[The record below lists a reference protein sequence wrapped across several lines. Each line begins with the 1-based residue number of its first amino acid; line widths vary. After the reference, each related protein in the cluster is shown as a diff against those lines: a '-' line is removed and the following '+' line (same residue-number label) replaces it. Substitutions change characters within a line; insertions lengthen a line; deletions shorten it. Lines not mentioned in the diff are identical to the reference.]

1 MPKKKLTKAQ
11 VGKKVATLKRT
22 LRELTIDKM
31 DHGSDSFV
39 PSSLKV
45 LIEHTQTTAK
55 MMPRK

>member
-1 MPKKKLTKAQ
+1 MPKKKLTKSQ
-11 VGKKVATLKRT
+11 VRNKVTTLKRM

-31 DHGSDSFV
+31 DHGSTSFV

-45 LIEHTQTTAK
+45 MIEHTQNVAK